1 MEISDRRGTARQLHF
16 APLNRE
22 VETPMTDMDYRDMA
36 NEIRALIPLLIH
48 PQAVAD
54 LSSLADQYERL
65 ARYLE
70 VLPGAL
76 PDTPLQ
82 YRRQAG

>member
-1 MEISDRRGTARQLHF
+1 
-16 APLNRE
+16 
-22 VETPMTDMDYRDMA
+22 MDYRDMA
-36 NEIRALIPLLIH
+36 NEIRSLVPLLIH

-54 LSSLADQYERL
+54 LRLLADQYERL

-70 VLPGAL
+70 ALPGEL
-76 PDTPLQ
+76 PDTALE